1 MIRQK
6 QGGSIKDNKILDKL
20 NKEFFFLDETKLKSF
35 IEDNNLFDLE
45 LVKKRIYEYIKQQLK
60 AGKLEEFLIYFKTK
74 DKINTNEL
82 LNFLKIIEKSKYSL
96 SFDDLS
102 LISNIESIDKV
113 LGDIYKKY
121 EVNPSFIDDNSSM
134 LALIDLYC
142 DQHDITGEDESL
154 SLQKKLGDADLSTD
168 VVYDYLRTIAKF
180 PLLSREEEI
189 ALAKEVANNNK
200 QAKDKFICSN
210 LRLVVSIARKYT
222 ERGVEF
228 IDLIQDGNTG
238 LMKALDKF
246 DPTKGYKFSTYA
258 TWWIRQA
265 VTRSLANKSRSIRVP
280 VHMDVKINAYIRAK
294 NMFMNSLTAPF
305 TNKLFAEF
313 LNVNVEVIDNLDNF
327 IKIYG
332 INMASL
338 NAKIDDDTEFG
349 EFIADQKN
357 EIEETSISTSLKSEI
372 EKLIDSKLNSQ
383 QADIIR
389 KRFGIG
395 DDNPAPMTLE
405 QIGDIYGVTRERIR
419 QIEAKALKKL
429 KIYFKKNN
437 LKIYID
443 ESSKPID
450 ESSKPINDS
459 KKEAK
464 PQKKIDDC
472 ISILGSM
479 QIPSNTEIIQYIN
492 KINNK
497 QEKNEDLEQ
506 GDVVMKDNKKVVKTE
521 RRVRKSLV
529 NLYDYFD
536 EYSEDLIDQMIAQLD
551 DKSKSILVMKYG
563 KDLKKPIL
571 NKEFAQES
579 KKEFYN
585 KVIPDMKRILK
596 RLEKEKFVSH
606 PDNIQE
612 VDVSTTDSESIG
624 NDDVENLIVEKYP
637 NLYTEC
643 SKNSEAQIIPST
655 KDVSKDKSNDEN
667 YIRTLEIFGSEEFRN
682 MTLQKPMNECVI
694 LALKLGYV
702 DGKYFSSSSIANFL
716 GVDVSEVDAIVKK
729 TLVEYKEVLNG
740 MIDKA
745 IETETAGSKP
755 YMKIIKR
762 NNSVKQKN
770 VYKISL

>member
-1 MIRQK
+1 M
-6 QGGSIKDNKILDKL
+6 
-20 NKEFFFLDETKLKSF
+20 EFF
-35 IEDNNLFDLE
+35 IEDNDLFDLE
-45 LVKKRIYEYIKQQLK
+45 LIKKLVYEYIKQQLN
-60 AGKLEEFLIYFKTK
+60 AGKFEELLMYFKTK
-74 DKINTNEL
+74 NKINTNEL

-102 LISNIESIDKV
+102 LMSNIESIDKV

-121 EVNPSFIDDNSSM
+121 ESNPSSIDDNSSM

-142 DQHDITGEDESL
+142 DQHDIIEEDDSL
-154 SLQKKLGDADLSTD
+154 SLQKKLGDTDLSTD
-168 VVYDYLRTIAKF
+168 VVYDYFKAISKF
-180 PLLSREEEI
+180 LLLSREEEI

-200 QAKDKFICSN
+200 QAKDKFVCSN
-210 LRLVVSIARKYT
+210 LKLVVSIARKYT
-222 ERGVEF
+222 GRGVEF

-238 LMKALDKF
+238 LMKAVDRF

-265 VTRSLANKSRSIRVP
+265 VTRSLANKSRLIRVP
-280 VHMDVKINAYIRAK
+280 AHMDVKINAYIRAK

-357 EIEETSISTSLKSEI
+357 EIEETYISTSLKSEI

-450 ESSKPINDS
+450 ESSSQLMI
-459 KKEAK
+459 
-464 PQKKIDDC
+464 
-472 ISILGSM
+472 
-479 QIPSNTEIIQYIN
+479 
-492 KINNK
+492 
-497 QEKNEDLEQ
+497 
-506 GDVVMKDNKKVVKTE
+506 
-521 RRVRKSLV
+521 VRKRL
-529 NLYDYFD
+529 NH
-536 EYSEDLIDQMIAQLD
+536 
-551 DKSKSILVMKYG
+551 
-563 KDLKKPIL
+563 KK
-571 NKEFAQES
+571 
-579 KKEFYN
+579 
-585 KVIPDMKRILK
+585 R
-596 RLEKEKFVSH
+596 
-606 PDNIQE
+606 
-612 VDVSTTDSESIG
+612 
-624 NDDVENLIVEKYP
+624 
-637 NLYTEC
+637 
-643 SKNSEAQIIPST
+643 
-655 KDVSKDKSNDEN
+655 
-667 YIRTLEIFGSEEFRN
+667 
-682 MTLQKPMNECVI
+682 
-694 LALKLGYV
+694 
-702 DGKYFSSSSIANFL
+702 
-716 GVDVSEVDAIVKK
+716 
-729 TLVEYKEVLNG
+729 
-740 MIDKA
+740 
-745 IETETAGSKP
+745 
-755 YMKIIKR
+755 
-762 NNSVKQKN
+762 
-770 VYKISL
+770 

>member
-1 MIRQK
+1 M
-6 QGGSIKDNKILDKL
+6 
-20 NKEFFFLDETKLKSF
+20 
-35 IEDNNLFDLE
+35 
-45 LVKKRIYEYIKQQLK
+45 
-60 AGKLEEFLIYFKTK
+60 
-74 DKINTNEL
+74 
-82 LNFLKIIEKSKYSL
+82 
-96 SFDDLS
+96 
-102 LISNIESIDKV
+102 
-113 LGDIYKKY
+113 GDIYKKY

-134 LALIDLYC
+134 LILIDLYC

-210 LRLVVSIARKYT
+210 LKLVVSIARKYT
-222 ERGVEF
+222 GRGVEF

-258 TWWIRQA
+258 TFWIRQA
-265 VTRSLANKSRSIRVP
+265 ITRALSNKSRSIRIP
-280 VHMDVKINAYIRAK
+280 VYMDVKINTYIRAK
-294 NMFMNSLTAPF
+294 NLFMNNLPVPF

-338 NAKIDDDTEFG
+338 NTKIDDDTEF
-349 EFIADQKN
+349 EELIADQKS
-357 EIEETSISTSLKSEI
+357 EIEETSISTNLKSEI
-372 EKLIDSKLNSQ
+372 ENLIDSKLSSK

-389 KRFGIG
+389 KIFGIG

-405 QIGDIYGVTRERIR
+405 QVGDIYGVTRERIR
-419 QIEAKALKKL
+419 QIKAKAFKKL
-429 KIYFKKNN
+429 EIYLKKNN
-437 LKIYID
+437 FKIYID
-443 ESSKPID
+443 ESSKSID
-450 ESSKPINDS
+450 DS
-459 KKEAK
+459 KKK
-464 PQKKIDDC
+464 TKSPKKMDDL
-472 ISILGSM
+472 ISILGSI

-492 KINNK
+492 IINNE
-497 QEKNEDLEQ
+497 QEKNKELEQ
-506 GDVVMKDNKKVVKTE
+506 GDVVMKNDKKVDEAE
-521 RRVRKSLV
+521 RRVWKSLD

-536 EYSEDLIDQMIAQLD
+536 EYPEDLIDQVIAQLD
-551 DKSKSILVMKYG
+551 DRSKSILVMKYG
-563 KDLKKPIL
+563 EDLKNPIL
-571 NKEFAQES
+571 NKEFSQES

-596 RLEKEKFVSH
+596 RLEKEKSDSH
-606 PDNIQE
+606 PDNIQGI
-612 VDVSTTDSESIG
+612 DVSTTDSESISD
-624 NDDVENLIVEKYP
+624 DDVENPVAEKYS

-643 SKNSEAQIIPST
+643 SKKSEVQLMSPEVQMIPNT
-655 KDVSKDKSNDEN
+655 KDISKEESNNES

-729 TLVEYKEVLNG
+729 TLVEYKEVLNC

-745 IETETAGSKP
+745 IETEAAGSKP
-755 YMKIIKR
+755 YMKIIKK
-762 NNSVKQKN
+762 NNDVK
-770 VYKISL
+770 

>member
-1 MIRQK
+1 M
-6 QGGSIKDNKILDKL
+6 
-20 NKEFFFLDETKLKSF
+20 ESF
-35 IEDNNLFDLE
+35 IEDNDLFDLE
-45 LVKKRIYEYIKQQLK
+45 LIKKLVYEYIKQQLN
-60 AGKLEEFLIYFKTK
+60 AGKFEELLMYFKTK
-74 DKINTNEL
+74 NKINTNEL

-102 LISNIESIDKV
+102 LMSNIESIDKV

-121 EVNPSFIDDNSSM
+121 ESNPSSIDDNSSM

-142 DQHDITGEDESL
+142 DQHDITEEDDSL
-154 SLQKKLGDADLSTD
+154 SLQKKLGDTDLSTD
-168 VVYDYLRTIAKF
+168 VVYDYFKAISKF

-200 QAKDKFICSN
+200 QAKDKFVCSN
-210 LRLVVSIARKYT
+210 LKLVVSIARKYT
-222 ERGVEF
+222 GRGVEF

-238 LMKALDKF
+238 LMKAVDRF
-246 DPTKGYKFSTYA
+246 DSTKGYKFSTYA

-265 VTRSLANKSRSIRVP
+265 VTRSLANKSRLIRVP
-280 VHMDVKINAYIRAK
+280 AHMDVKINAYIRAK

-405 QIGDIYGVTRERIR
+405 QIGDIYGLTRERIR

-437 LKIYID
+437 LKVYID

-464 PQKKIDDC
+464 PQKTIDDC

-479 QIPSNTEIIQYIN
+479 QIPSNSEIIQDIN

-497 QEKNEDLEQ
+497 QEKNGGLEQ
-506 GDVVMKDNKKVVKTE
+506 GDVVMKDNKKVVETE
-521 RRVRKSLV
+521 RKVRKSLD

-536 EYSEDLIDQMIAQLD
+536 EYSEDLIDQVIAQLD
-551 DKSKSILVMKYG
+551 DRSKSILVMRYG

-571 NKEFAQES
+571 NKKFAQES

-596 RLEKEKFVSH
+596 RLENEKSVSH
-606 PDNIQE
+606 SDNIK
-612 VDVSTTDSESIG
+612 DIDISTTDSESIDNG
-624 NDDVENLIVEKYP
+624 DVENSVAEKYP

-643 SKNSEAQIIPST
+643 SMNSEVQMISNT
-655 KDVSKDKSNDEN
+655 KDVSKDESNNEN

-716 GVDVSEVDAIVKK
+716 GVDVSEVDTIVKK

-745 IETETAGSKP
+745 IETETVGSKP

-762 NNSVKQKN
+762 NNDAK
-770 VYKISL
+770 

>member
-1 MIRQK
+1 M
-6 QGGSIKDNKILDKL
+6 
-20 NKEFFFLDETKLKSF
+20 EFF
-35 IEDNNLFDLE
+35 IEDNDLFDLE
-45 LVKKRIYEYIKQQLK
+45 LIKKLVYEYIKQQLN
-60 AGKLEEFLIYFKTK
+60 AGKFEELLMYFKTK
-74 DKINTNEL
+74 NKINTNEL

-102 LISNIESIDKV
+102 LMSNIESIDKV

-121 EVNPSFIDDNSSM
+121 ESNPSSIDDNSSM

-142 DQHDITGEDESL
+142 DQHDITEEDDSL
-154 SLQKKLGDADLSTD
+154 SLQKKLGDTDLSTD
-168 VVYDYLRTIAKF
+168 VVYDYFKAISKF

-200 QAKDKFICSN
+200 QAKDKFVCSN
-210 LRLVVSIARKYT
+210 LKLVVSIARKYT
-222 ERGVEF
+222 GRGVEF

-238 LMKALDKF
+238 LMKAVDRF

-265 VTRSLANKSRSIRVP
+265 VTRSLANKSRLIRVP
-280 VHMDVKINAYIRAK
+280 AHMDVKINAYIRAK

-357 EIEETSISTSLKSEI
+357 EIEETYISTSLKSEI

-437 LKIYID
+437 LKVYID

-464 PQKKIDDC
+464 PQKTIDDC

-479 QIPSNTEIIQYIN
+479 QIPSNSEIIQYIN

-497 QEKNEDLEQ
+497 QEKNGGLEQ
-506 GDVVMKDNKKVVKTE
+506 GDVVMKDNKKVVETE
-521 RRVRKSLV
+521 RRVRKSLD

-536 EYSEDLIDQMIAQLD
+536 EYSEDLIDQVIAQLD
-551 DKSKSILVMKYG
+551 DRSKSILVMRYG

-571 NKEFAQES
+571 NKKFAQES

-596 RLEKEKFVSH
+596 RLENEKSVSH
-606 PDNIQE
+606 SDNIK
-612 VDVSTTDSESIG
+612 DIDISTTDSESIG
-624 NDDVENLIVEKYP
+624 NGDVENSVAEKYP

-643 SKNSEAQIIPST
+643 SMNSEVQMISNT
-655 KDVSKDKSNDEN
+655 KDVSKDESNNEN

-716 GVDVSEVDAIVKK
+716 GVDVSEVDDIVKK

-762 NNSVKQKN
+762 NNSVK
-770 VYKISL
+770 

>member
-1 MIRQK
+1 M
-6 QGGSIKDNKILDKL
+6 
-20 NKEFFFLDETKLKSF
+20 ESF
-35 IEDNNLFDLE
+35 IEDNDLFDLE
-45 LVKKRIYEYIKQQLK
+45 LIKKLVYEYIKQQLN
-60 AGKLEEFLIYFKTK
+60 AGKFEELLMYFKTK
-74 DKINTNEL
+74 NKINTNEL

-102 LISNIESIDKV
+102 LMSNIESIDKV

-121 EVNPSFIDDNSSM
+121 ESNPSSIDDNSSM

-142 DQHDITGEDESL
+142 DQHDITEEDDSL
-154 SLQKKLGDADLSTD
+154 SLQKKLGDTDLSTD
-168 VVYDYLRTIAKF
+168 VVYDYFKAISKF
-180 PLLSREEEI
+180 SLLSREEEI

-200 QAKDKFICSN
+200 QAKDKFVCSN
-210 LRLVVSIARKYT
+210 LKLVVSIARKYT
-222 ERGVEF
+222 GRGVEF

-238 LMKALDKF
+238 LMKAVDRF

-265 VTRSLANKSRSIRVP
+265 VTRSLANKSRLIRVP
-280 VHMDVKINAYIRAK
+280 AHMDVKINAYIRAK

-405 QIGDIYGVTRERIR
+405 QIGDIYGLTRERIR

-437 LKIYID
+437 LKVYID

-464 PQKKIDDC
+464 PQKTIDDC

-479 QIPSNTEIIQYIN
+479 QIPSNSEIIQYIN

-497 QEKNEDLEQ
+497 QEKNGGLEQ
-506 GDVVMKDNKKVVKTE
+506 GDVVMKDNKKVVETE
-521 RRVRKSLV
+521 RKVRKSLD

-536 EYSEDLIDQMIAQLD
+536 EYSEDLIDQVIAQLD
-551 DKSKSILVMKYG
+551 DRSKSILVMRYG

-571 NKEFAQES
+571 NKKFAQES

-596 RLEKEKFVSH
+596 RLENEKSVSH
-606 PDNIQE
+606 SDNIK
-612 VDVSTTDSESIG
+612 DIDISTTDSESIDNG
-624 NDDVENLIVEKYP
+624 DVENSVAEKYP

-643 SKNSEAQIIPST
+643 SMNSEVQMISNT
-655 KDVSKDKSNDEN
+655 KDVSKDESNNEN

-716 GVDVSEVDAIVKK
+716 GVDVSEVDTIVKK

-745 IETETAGSKP
+745 IETETVGSKP

-762 NNSVKQKN
+762 NNDAK
-770 VYKISL
+770 

>member
-1 MIRQK
+1 M
-6 QGGSIKDNKILDKL
+6 
-20 NKEFFFLDETKLKSF
+20 ESF
-35 IEDNNLFDLE
+35 IEDNDLFDLE
-45 LVKKRIYEYIKQQLK
+45 LIKKLVYEYIKQQLNV
-60 AGKLEEFLIYFKTK
+60 GKFEELLMYFKIK

-82 LNFLKIIEKSKYSL
+82 INFLKIIEKSKYSL

-102 LISNIESIDKV
+102 LMSNIESIDKV

-121 EVNPSFIDDNSSM
+121 ESNPSSIADNSSM

-142 DQHDITGEDESL
+142 DQHDITEEEDSL
-154 SLQKKLGDADLSTD
+154 SLQKKLGDTDLSTD
-168 VVYDYLRTIAKF
+168 VVYDYFKAISKF

-200 QAKDKFICSN
+200 QAKDKFVCSN
-210 LRLVVSIARKYT
+210 LKLVVSIARKYT
-222 ERGVEF
+222 GRGIEF

-238 LMKALDKF
+238 LMKAVDRF

-265 VTRSLANKSRSIRVP
+265 VTRSLANKSRLIRVP
-280 VHMDVKINAYIRAK
+280 AHMDVKINAYIRAK
-294 NMFMNSLTAPF
+294 NMFMNSFTAPF

-443 ESSKPID
+443 ESSKPTD

-464 PQKKIDDC
+464 PQKTIDDC

-479 QIPSNTEIIQYIN
+479 QIPSNSEIIQYIN

-506 GDVVMKDNKKVVKTE
+506 GDVVMKDNKKVVETE
-521 RRVRKSLV
+521 RRVRKSLD

-536 EYSEDLIDQMIAQLD
+536 EYSEDLIDQVIAQLD
-551 DKSKSILVMKYG
+551 DRSKSILIMRYG
-563 KDLKKPIL
+563 EDLKKPIL
-571 NKEFAQES
+571 NKKFAQES

-596 RLEKEKFVSH
+596 RLEKEKSVSH
-606 PDNIQE
+606 SDNIK
-612 VDVSTTDSESIG
+612 DIDILTTDSESIG
-624 NDDVENLIVEKYP
+624 NDDVENSVAEKYP

-643 SKNSEAQIIPST
+643 SMNSEVQMIPNT
-655 KDVSKDKSNDEN
+655 KDVSKDESNNEN

-745 IETETAGSKP
+745 IETEVAGSKP

-762 NNSVKQKN
+762 NNDAK
-770 VYKISL
+770 

>member
-1 MIRQK
+1 M
-6 QGGSIKDNKILDKL
+6 
-20 NKEFFFLDETKLKSF
+20 EFF
-35 IEDNNLFDLE
+35 IEDNDLFDLE
-45 LVKKRIYEYIKQQLK
+45 LIKKLVYEYIKQQLN
-60 AGKLEEFLIYFKTK
+60 AGKFEELLMYFKTK
-74 DKINTNEL
+74 NKINTNEL

-102 LISNIESIDKV
+102 LMSNIESIDKV

-121 EVNPSFIDDNSSM
+121 ESNPSSIDDNSSM

-142 DQHDITGEDESL
+142 DQHDIIEEDDSL
-154 SLQKKLGDADLSTD
+154 SLQKKLGDTDLSTD
-168 VVYDYLRTIAKF
+168 VVYDYFKAISKF
-180 PLLSREEEI
+180 SLLSREEEI

-200 QAKDKFICSN
+200 QAKDKFVCSN
-210 LRLVVSIARKYT
+210 LKLVVSIARKYT
-222 ERGVEF
+222 GRGVEF

-238 LMKALDKF
+238 LMKAVDRF

-265 VTRSLANKSRSIRVP
+265 VTRSLANKSRLIRVP
-280 VHMDVKINAYIRAK
+280 AHMDVKINAYIRAK

-357 EIEETSISTSLKSEI
+357 EIEETYISTSLKSEI

-464 PQKKIDDC
+464 PQKTIDDC

-479 QIPSNTEIIQYIN
+479 QIPSNSEIIQYIN

-497 QEKNEDLEQ
+497 QEKNGGLEQ
-506 GDVVMKDNKKVVKTE
+506 GDVVMKDNKKVVETE
-521 RRVRKSLV
+521 RKVRKSLD

-536 EYSEDLIDQMIAQLD
+536 EYSEDLIDQVIAQLD
-551 DKSKSILVMKYG
+551 DRSKSILVMRYG
-563 KDLKKPIL
+563 EDLKKPIL
-571 NKEFAQES
+571 NKKFLER

-596 RLEKEKFVSH
+596 RLENEKSVSH
-606 PDNIQE
+606 SDNIK
-612 VDVSTTDSESIG
+612 DIDISTTDSESIG
-624 NDDVENLIVEKYP
+624 NGDVENSVAEKYP

-643 SKNSEAQIIPST
+643 SMNSEVQMISNT
-655 KDVSKDKSNDEN
+655 KDVSKDESNNEN

-762 NNSVKQKN
+762 NNSVK
-770 VYKISL
+770 

>member
-1 MIRQK
+1 M
-6 QGGSIKDNKILDKL
+6 
-20 NKEFFFLDETKLKSF
+20 ESF
-35 IEDNNLFDLE
+35 IEDNDLFDLE
-45 LVKKRIYEYIKQQLK
+45 LIKKLVYEYIKQQLN
-60 AGKLEEFLIYFKTK
+60 AGKFEELLMYFKTR
-74 DKINTNEL
+74 DKVNTNEL
-82 LNFLKIIEKSKYSL
+82 INFLKIIEKSKYSL

-102 LISNIESIDKV
+102 LMSNIESIDKV

-121 EVNPSFIDDNSSM
+121 ESNPSSIDDNSSM

-142 DQHDITGEDESL
+142 DQHDITEEDSL
-154 SLQKKLGDADLSTD
+154 SLQKKLGDTDLSTD
-168 VVYDYLRTIAKF
+168 VVYDYFKAISKF

-200 QAKDKFICSN
+200 QAKDKFVCSN
-210 LRLVVSIARKYT
+210 LKLVVSIARKYT
-222 ERGVEF
+222 GRGVEF

-238 LMKALDKF
+238 LMKAVDKF
-246 DPTKGYKFSTYA
+246 DSTKGYKFSTYA

-265 VTRSLANKSRSIRVP
+265 ITRSLANKSRLIRVP
-280 VHMDVKINAYIRAK
+280 AHMDVKINAYIRAK

-349 EFIADQKN
+349 EFISDQKN

-450 ESSKPINDS
+450 ESSKLINDS

-464 PQKKIDDC
+464 QQKKIDDC

-506 GDVVMKDNKKVVKTE
+506 GDVVMKDNKKVVETE
-521 RRVRKSLV
+521 RRLRKSLD

-536 EYSEDLIDQMIAQLD
+536 EYSEDLIDQVIAQLD
-551 DKSKSILVMKYG
+551 DRSKSILVMKYG
-563 KDLKKPIL
+563 EDLKKPIL
-571 NKEFAQES
+571 NKKFAQET

-596 RLEKEKFVSH
+596 RLEKEKSVSH
-606 PDNIQE
+606 SDDIKD
-612 VDVSTTDSESIG
+612 VDISTTDSESIG
-624 NDDVENLIVEKYP
+624 NDDVENSVAEKYP
-637 NLYTEC
+637 DLYTEC
-643 SKNSEAQIIPST
+643 SMNSEVQMIPNT
-655 KDVSKDKSNDEN
+655 KDVSKDESNNEN

-682 MTLQKPMNECVI
+682 MTLQKPINVCVI

-745 IETETAGSKP
+745 IETEAAGSKP

-762 NNSVKQKN
+762 NNDAK
-770 VYKISL
+770 

>member
-294 NMFMNSLTAPF
+294 NIFMNSLTVPF

-338 NAKIDDDTEFG
+338 NTKIDDDGTEF
-349 EFIADQKN
+349 EALIADQKS
-357 EIEETSISTSLKSEI
+357 EIEETSISTSLKAEI
-372 EKLIDSKLNSQ
+372 ENLIDSKLSSK

-405 QIGDIYGVTRERIR
+405 QVGDIYGVTRERVR

-429 KIYFKKNN
+429 EIYLKKNN
-437 LKIYID
+437 FKIYID
-443 ESSKPID
+443 ESSKTIG
-450 ESSKPINDS
+450 DS
-459 KKEAK
+459 KKK
-464 PQKKIDDC
+464 TKLSKKMDDY

-492 KINNK
+492 KINNER
-497 QEKNEDLEQ
+497 EKNKELEQ
-506 GDVVMKDNKKVVKTE
+506 GDVVMKNDKKVDETE
-521 RRVRKSLV
+521 RKVRKSLD

-536 EYSEDLIDQMIAQLD
+536 EYPEDLIDQVIAQLD
-551 DKSKSILVMKYG
+551 DRSKSILVMRYG
-563 KDLKKPIL
+563 EDLKNPIL
-571 NKEFAQES
+571 NKEFSQES

-596 RLEKEKFVSH
+596 RLEKEKSVSH
-606 PDNIQE
+606 SDNIK
-612 VDVSTTDSESIG
+612 DIDISTTDSESIG
-624 NDDVENLIVEKYP
+624 NDDVENSVAEKYP

-643 SKNSEAQIIPST
+643 SMNSEVQMIPNT
-655 KDVSKDKSNDEN
+655 KDVSKDESNNEN

-762 NNSVKQKN
+762 NNDVKQKN

>member
-1 MIRQK
+1 M
-6 QGGSIKDNKILDKL
+6 
-20 NKEFFFLDETKLKSF
+20 ESF
-35 IEDNNLFDLE
+35 IEDNDLFDLE
-45 LVKKRIYEYIKQQLK
+45 LIKKLVYEYIKQQLN
-60 AGKLEEFLIYFKTK
+60 AGKFEELLMYFKTR
-74 DKINTNEL
+74 DKVNTNEL
-82 LNFLKIIEKSKYSL
+82 INFLKIIEKSKYSL

-102 LISNIESIDKV
+102 LMSNIESIDKV

-121 EVNPSFIDDNSSM
+121 ESNPSSIDDNSSM

-142 DQHDITGEDESL
+142 DQHDITEEDSL
-154 SLQKKLGDADLSTD
+154 SLQKKLGDTDLSTD
-168 VVYDYLRTIAKF
+168 VVYDYFKAISKF

-189 ALAKEVANNNK
+189 ALAKEIANNNK
-200 QAKDKFICSN
+200 QAKDKFVCSN
-210 LRLVVSIARKYT
+210 LKLVVSIARKYT
-222 ERGVEF
+222 GRGVEF

-238 LMKALDKF
+238 LMKAVDKF
-246 DPTKGYKFSTYA
+246 DSTKGYKFSTYA

-265 VTRSLANKSRSIRVP
+265 ITRSLANKSRLIRVP
-280 VHMDVKINAYIRAK
+280 AHMDVKINAYIRAK
-294 NMFMNSLTAPF
+294 NLFMNSLTAPF

-349 EFIADQKN
+349 EFISDQKN

-395 DDNPAPMTLE
+395 DDNPASMTLE

-450 ESSKPINDS
+450 ESSKLINDS

-464 PQKKIDDC
+464 QQKKIDDC

-506 GDVVMKDNKKVVKTE
+506 GDVVMKDNKKIVETE
-521 RRVRKSLV
+521 RRVRKSLD

-536 EYSEDLIDQMIAQLD
+536 EYSEDVIDQVIAQLD
-551 DKSKSILVMKYG
+551 DRSKSILVMRYG
-563 KDLKKPIL
+563 EDLKKPIV
-571 NKEFAQES
+571 NKKFAQES

-596 RLEKEKFVSH
+596 RLEKEKSVSH
-606 PDNIQE
+606 SDNIK
-612 VDVSTTDSESIG
+612 DIDILTTDSESTG
-624 NDDVENLIVEKYP
+624 NDDVENSVAEKYP

-643 SKNSEAQIIPST
+643 SMNSEVQMIPNT
-655 KDVSKDKSNDEN
+655 KDVSKDESNNEN

-745 IETETAGSKP
+745 IETEAAGSKP

-762 NNSVKQKN
+762 NNDAK
-770 VYKISL
+770 

>member
-1 MIRQK
+1 M
-6 QGGSIKDNKILDKL
+6 
-20 NKEFFFLDETKLKSF
+20 ESF
-35 IEDNNLFDLE
+35 IEDNDLFDLE
-45 LVKKRIYEYIKQQLK
+45 LIKKLVYEYIKQQLN
-60 AGKLEEFLIYFKTK
+60 AGKFEELLMYFKTK
-74 DKINTNEL
+74 NKINTNEL

-102 LISNIESIDKV
+102 LMSNIESIDKV

-121 EVNPSFIDDNSSM
+121 ESNPSSIDDNSSM

-142 DQHDITGEDESL
+142 DQHDITEEDDSL
-154 SLQKKLGDADLSTD
+154 SLQKKLGDTDLSTD
-168 VVYDYLRTIAKF
+168 VVYDYFKAISKF

-200 QAKDKFICSN
+200 QAKDKFVCSN
-210 LRLVVSIARKYT
+210 LKLVVSIARKYT
-222 ERGVEF
+222 GRGVEF

-238 LMKALDKF
+238 LMKAVDRF
-246 DPTKGYKFSTYA
+246 DSTKGYKFSTYA

-265 VTRSLANKSRSIRVP
+265 VTRSLANKSRLIRVP
-280 VHMDVKINAYIRAK
+280 AHMDVKINAYIRAK

-405 QIGDIYGVTRERIR
+405 QIGDIYGLTRERIR

-437 LKIYID
+437 LKVYID

-464 PQKKIDDC
+464 PQKTIDDC

-479 QIPSNTEIIQYIN
+479 QIPSNSEIIQYIN

-497 QEKNEDLEQ
+497 QEKNGGLEQ
-506 GDVVMKDNKKVVKTE
+506 GDVVMKDNKKVVETE
-521 RRVRKSLV
+521 RKVRKSLD

-536 EYSEDLIDQMIAQLD
+536 EYSEDLIDQVIAQLD
-551 DKSKSILVMKYG
+551 DRSKSILVMRYG

-571 NKEFAQES
+571 NKKFAQES

-596 RLEKEKFVSH
+596 RLENEKSVSH
-606 PDNIQE
+606 SDNIK
-612 VDVSTTDSESIG
+612 DIDISTTDSESIDNG
-624 NDDVENLIVEKYP
+624 DVENSVAEKYP

-643 SKNSEAQIIPST
+643 SMNSEVQMISNT
-655 KDVSKDKSNDEN
+655 KDVSKDESNNEN

-716 GVDVSEVDAIVKK
+716 GVDVSEVDTIVKK

-745 IETETAGSKP
+745 IETETVGSKP

-762 NNSVKQKN
+762 NNDAK
-770 VYKISL
+770 

>member
-1 MIRQK
+1 M
-6 QGGSIKDNKILDKL
+6 
-20 NKEFFFLDETKLKSF
+20 ESF
-35 IEDNNLFDLE
+35 IEDNDLFDLE
-45 LVKKRIYEYIKQQLK
+45 LIKKLVYEYIKQQLN
-60 AGKLEEFLIYFKTK
+60 AGKFEELLMYFKTK

-82 LNFLKIIEKSKYSL
+82 INFLKIIEKSKYSL

-102 LISNIESIDKV
+102 LMSNIESIDKV

-121 EVNPSFIDDNSSM
+121 ESNPSSIDDNSSM

-142 DQHDITGEDESL
+142 DQHDITEEEDSL
-154 SLQKKLGDADLSTD
+154 SLQKKLGDTDLSTD
-168 VVYDYLRTIAKF
+168 VVYDYFKAISKF

-200 QAKDKFICSN
+200 QAKDKFVCSN
-210 LRLVVSIARKYT
+210 LKLVVSIARKYT
-222 ERGVEF
+222 GRGVEF

-238 LMKALDKF
+238 LMKAVDRF

-265 VTRSLANKSRSIRVP
+265 VTRSLANKSRLIRVP
-280 VHMDVKINAYIRAK
+280 AHMDVKINAYIRAK

-305 TNKLFAEF
+305 ANKLFAEF

-405 QIGDIYGVTRERIR
+405 QIGDIYGVTREWIR

-443 ESSKPID
+443 ESSKPIN

-459 KKEAK
+459 KKDAK
-464 PQKKIDDC
+464 TQKTIDDC

-479 QIPSNTEIIQYIN
+479 QIPSNSEIIQYIN

-506 GDVVMKDNKKVVKTE
+506 GDVVMKDNKKVVETE
-521 RRVRKSLV
+521 RRVRKSLD

-536 EYSEDLIDQMIAQLD
+536 EYSEDLIDQVIAQLD
-551 DKSKSILVMKYG
+551 DRSKSILIMRYG
-563 KDLKKPIL
+563 EDLKKPIL
-571 NKEFAQES
+571 NKKFAQES

-596 RLEKEKFVSH
+596 RLEKEKSVSH
-606 PDNIQE
+606 SDNIK
-612 VDVSTTDSESIG
+612 DIDILTTDSESIG
-624 NDDVENLIVEKYP
+624 NDDVENSVAEKYP

-643 SKNSEAQIIPST
+643 SMNSEVQMIPNT
-655 KDVSKDKSNDEN
+655 KDVSKDESNNEN

-745 IETETAGSKP
+745 IETEVAGSKP

-762 NNSVKQKN
+762 NNDAK
-770 VYKISL
+770 

>member
-1 MIRQK
+1 M
-6 QGGSIKDNKILDKL
+6 
-20 NKEFFFLDETKLKSF
+20 EFF
-35 IEDNNLFDLE
+35 IEDNDLFDLE
-45 LVKKRIYEYIKQQLK
+45 LIKKLVYEYIKQQLN
-60 AGKLEEFLIYFKTK
+60 AGKFEELLMYFKTK
-74 DKINTNEL
+74 NKINTNEL

-102 LISNIESIDKV
+102 LMSNIESIDKV

-121 EVNPSFIDDNSSM
+121 ESNPSSIDDNSSM

-142 DQHDITGEDESL
+142 DQHDITEEDDSL
-154 SLQKKLGDADLSTD
+154 SLQKKLGDTDLSTD
-168 VVYDYLRTIAKF
+168 VVYDYFKAISKF
-180 PLLSREEEI
+180 SLLSREEEI

-200 QAKDKFICSN
+200 QAKDKFVCSN
-210 LRLVVSIARKYT
+210 LKLVVSIARKYT
-222 ERGVEF
+222 GRGVEF

-238 LMKALDKF
+238 LMKAVDRF

-265 VTRSLANKSRSIRVP
+265 VTRSLANKSRLIRVP
-280 VHMDVKINAYIRAK
+280 AHMDVKINAYIRAK

-357 EIEETSISTSLKSEI
+357 EIEETSISTILKSEI

-405 QIGDIYGVTRERIR
+405 QIGDIYGLTRERIR

-437 LKIYID
+437 LKVYID

-464 PQKKIDDC
+464 PQKTIDDC

-479 QIPSNTEIIQYIN
+479 QIPSNSEIIQYIN

-497 QEKNEDLEQ
+497 QEKNGGLEQ
-506 GDVVMKDNKKVVKTE
+506 GDVVMKDNKKVVETE
-521 RRVRKSLV
+521 RKVRKSLD

-536 EYSEDLIDQMIAQLD
+536 EYSEDLIDQVIAQLD
-551 DKSKSILVMKYG
+551 DRSKSILVMRYG

-571 NKEFAQES
+571 NKKFAQES

-596 RLEKEKFVSH
+596 RLENEKSVSH
-606 PDNIQE
+606 SDNIK
-612 VDVSTTDSESIG
+612 DIDISTTDSESIDNG
-624 NDDVENLIVEKYP
+624 DVENSVAEKYP

-643 SKNSEAQIIPST
+643 SMNSEVQMISNT
-655 KDVSKDKSNDEN
+655 KDVSKDESNNEN

-716 GVDVSEVDAIVKK
+716 GVDVSEVDTIVKK

-745 IETETAGSKP
+745 IETETVGSKP

-762 NNSVKQKN
+762 NNDAK
-770 VYKISL
+770 

>member
-1 MIRQK
+1 M
-6 QGGSIKDNKILDKL
+6 
-20 NKEFFFLDETKLKSF
+20 ESF
-35 IEDNNLFDLE
+35 IEDNDLFDLE
-45 LVKKRIYEYIKQQLK
+45 LIKKLVYEYIKQQLN
-60 AGKLEEFLIYFKTK
+60 AGKFEELLMYFKTK
-74 DKINTNEL
+74 NKINTNEL

-102 LISNIESIDKV
+102 LMSNIESIDKV

-121 EVNPSFIDDNSSM
+121 ESNPSSIDDNSSM

-142 DQHDITGEDESL
+142 DQHDITEEDDSL
-154 SLQKKLGDADLSTD
+154 SLQKKLGDTDLSTD
-168 VVYDYLRTIAKF
+168 VVYDYFKAISKF
-180 PLLSREEEI
+180 SLLSREEEI

-200 QAKDKFICSN
+200 QAKDKFVCSN
-210 LRLVVSIARKYT
+210 LKLVVSIARKYT
-222 ERGVEF
+222 GRGVEF

-238 LMKALDKF
+238 LMKAVDRF
-246 DPTKGYKFSTYA
+246 DSTKGYKFSTYA

-265 VTRSLANKSRSIRVP
+265 VTRSLANKSRLIRVP
-280 VHMDVKINAYIRAK
+280 AHMDVKINAYIRAK

-405 QIGDIYGVTRERIR
+405 QIGDIYGLTRERIR

-437 LKIYID
+437 LKVYID

-464 PQKKIDDC
+464 PQKTIDDC

-479 QIPSNTEIIQYIN
+479 QIPSNSEIIQYIN

-497 QEKNEDLEQ
+497 QEKNGGLEQ
-506 GDVVMKDNKKVVKTE
+506 GDVVMKDNKKVVETE
-521 RRVRKSLV
+521 RKVRKSLD

-536 EYSEDLIDQMIAQLD
+536 EYSEDLIDQVIAQLD
-551 DKSKSILVMKYG
+551 DRSKSILVMRYG

-571 NKEFAQES
+571 NKKFAQES

-596 RLEKEKFVSH
+596 RLENEKSVSH
-606 PDNIQE
+606 SDNIK
-612 VDVSTTDSESIG
+612 DIDISTTDSESIDNG
-624 NDDVENLIVEKYP
+624 DVENSVAEKYP

-643 SKNSEAQIIPST
+643 SMNSEVQMISNT
-655 KDVSKDKSNDEN
+655 KDVSKDESNNEN

-716 GVDVSEVDAIVKK
+716 GVDVSEVDTIVKK

-745 IETETAGSKP
+745 IETETVGSKP

-762 NNSVKQKN
+762 NNDAK
-770 VYKISL
+770 

>member
-1 MIRQK
+1 ME
-6 QGGSIKDNKILDKL
+6 SFIKDND
-20 NKEFFFLDETKLKSF
+20 
-35 IEDNNLFDLE
+35 LFDLE
-45 LVKKRIYEYIKQQLK
+45 LIKKLVYEYIKQQLN
-60 AGKLEEFLIYFKTK
+60 AGKFEELLMYFKTK

-102 LISNIESIDKV
+102 LMSNIESIDKV

-121 EVNPSFIDDNSSM
+121 ESNPSSIDDNSSM

-142 DQHDITGEDESL
+142 DQHDITEEDSL
-154 SLQKKLGDADLSTD
+154 SLQKKLGDTDLSTD
-168 VVYDYLRTIAKF
+168 VVYDYFKAISKF

-200 QAKDKFICSN
+200 QAKDKFVCSN
-210 LRLVVSIARKYT
+210 LKLVVSIARKYT
-222 ERGVEF
+222 GRGVEF

-238 LMKALDKF
+238 LMKAVDKF
-246 DPTKGYKFSTYA
+246 DSTKGYKFSTYA

-265 VTRSLANKSRSIRVP
+265 ITRSLANKSRLIRVP
-280 VHMDVKINAYIRAK
+280 AHMDVKINAYIRAK

-313 LNVNVEVIDNLDNF
+313 LNANVEVIDNLDNF

-349 EFIADQKN
+349 EFISDQKN

-450 ESSKPINDS
+450 ESSKLINDS

-464 PQKKIDDC
+464 QQKKIDDC

-506 GDVVMKDNKKVVKTE
+506 GDVVMKDNKKVVETE
-521 RRVRKSLV
+521 RRLRKSLD

-536 EYSEDLIDQMIAQLD
+536 EYSEDVIDQVIAQLD
-551 DKSKSILVMKYG
+551 DRSKSILVMKYG
-563 KDLKKPIL
+563 EDLKKPIL
-571 NKEFAQES
+571 NKKFAQET

-596 RLEKEKFVSH
+596 RLEKEKSVSH
-606 PDNIQE
+606 SDDIKD
-612 VDVSTTDSESIG
+612 VDISTTDSESIG
-624 NDDVENLIVEKYP
+624 NDDVENSVAEKYP

-643 SKNSEAQIIPST
+643 SMNSEVQMIPNT
-655 KDVSKDKSNDEN
+655 KDVSKDESNNEN

-745 IETETAGSKP
+745 IETEAAGSKP

-762 NNSVKQKN
+762 NNDAK
-770 VYKISL
+770 

>member
-1 MIRQK
+1 M
-6 QGGSIKDNKILDKL
+6 
-20 NKEFFFLDETKLKSF
+20 EFF
-35 IEDNNLFDLE
+35 IEDNDLFDLE
-45 LVKKRIYEYIKQQLK
+45 LIKKLVYEYIKQQLN
-60 AGKLEEFLIYFKTK
+60 AGKFEELLMYFKTK
-74 DKINTNEL
+74 NKINTNEL

-102 LISNIESIDKV
+102 LMSNIESIDKV

-121 EVNPSFIDDNSSM
+121 ESNPSSIDDNSSM

-142 DQHDITGEDESL
+142 DQHDITEEDDSL
-154 SLQKKLGDADLSTD
+154 SLQKKLGDTDLSTD
-168 VVYDYLRTIAKF
+168 VVYDYFKAISKF
-180 PLLSREEEI
+180 SLLSREEEI

-200 QAKDKFICSN
+200 QAKDKFVCSN
-210 LRLVVSIARKYT
+210 LKLVVSIARKYT
-222 ERGVEF
+222 GRGVEF

-238 LMKALDKF
+238 LMKAVDRF

-265 VTRSLANKSRSIRVP
+265 VTRSLANKSRLIRVP
-280 VHMDVKINAYIRAK
+280 AHMDVKINAYIRAK

-405 QIGDIYGVTRERIR
+405 QIGDIYGLTRERIR

-437 LKIYID
+437 LKVYID

-464 PQKKIDDC
+464 PQKTIDDC

-479 QIPSNTEIIQYIN
+479 QIPSNSEIIQYIN

-497 QEKNEDLEQ
+497 QEKNGGLEQ
-506 GDVVMKDNKKVVKTE
+506 GDVVMKDNKKVVETE
-521 RRVRKSLV
+521 RKVRKSLD

-536 EYSEDLIDQMIAQLD
+536 EYSEDLIDQVIAQLD
-551 DKSKSILVMKYG
+551 DRSKSILVMRYG
-563 KDLKKPIL
+563 EDLKKPIL
-571 NKEFAQES
+571 NKKFAQES

-596 RLEKEKFVSH
+596 RLENEKSVSH
-606 PDNIQE
+606 SDNIK
-612 VDVSTTDSESIG
+612 DIDISTTDSESIG
-624 NDDVENLIVEKYP
+624 NGDVENSVAEKYP

-643 SKNSEAQIIPST
+643 SMNSEVQMISNT
-655 KDVSKDKSNDEN
+655 KDVSKDESNNEN

-745 IETETAGSKP
+745 IETETVGSKP

-762 NNSVKQKN
+762 NNDAK
-770 VYKISL
+770 

>member
-1 MIRQK
+1 M
-6 QGGSIKDNKILDKL
+6 
-20 NKEFFFLDETKLKSF
+20 EFF
-35 IEDNNLFDLE
+35 IEDNDLFDLE
-45 LVKKRIYEYIKQQLK
+45 LIKKLVYEYIKQQLN
-60 AGKLEEFLIYFKTK
+60 AGKFEELLMYFKTK
-74 DKINTNEL
+74 DKISTNEL
-82 LNFLKIIEKSKYSL
+82 INFLKIIEKSKYSL

-102 LISNIESIDKV
+102 LMSNIESIDKV

-121 EVNPSFIDDNSSM
+121 ESNPSSIDDNSSM

-142 DQHDITGEDESL
+142 DQHDITEEDDSL
-154 SLQKKLGDADLSTD
+154 SLQKKLGDTDISTD
-168 VVYDYLRTIAKF
+168 VVYDYFKAISKF

-200 QAKDKFICSN
+200 QAKDKFVCSN
-210 LRLVVSIARKYT
+210 LKLVVSIARKYT
-222 ERGVEF
+222 GRGVEF

-238 LMKALDKF
+238 LMKAVDRF

-265 VTRSLANKSRSIRVP
+265 VTRSLANKSRLIRVP
-280 VHMDVKINAYIRAK
+280 AHMDVKINAYIRAK

-349 EFIADQKN
+349 EFIADQTN

-405 QIGDIYGVTRERIR
+405 QIGDIYGLTRERIR

-464 PQKKIDDC
+464 PQKTIDDC

-479 QIPSNTEIIQYIN
+479 QIPSNSEIIQYIN

-506 GDVVMKDNKKVVKTE
+506 GDVVMKDNKKVVETE
-521 RRVRKSLV
+521 RKVRKSLD

-536 EYSEDLIDQMIAQLD
+536 EYSEDLIDQVIAQLD
-551 DKSKSILVMKYG
+551 DRSKSILIMRYG
-563 KDLKKPIL
+563 EDLKKPIL
-571 NKEFAQES
+571 NKKFAQES

-596 RLEKEKFVSH
+596 RLENEKSVSH
-606 PDNIQE
+606 SDNIK
-612 VDVSTTDSESIG
+612 DIDISTTDSESIG
-624 NDDVENLIVEKYP
+624 NGDVENSVAEKYP

-643 SKNSEAQIIPST
+643 SMNSEVQMISNT
-655 KDVSKDKSNDEN
+655 KDVSKDESNNEN

-716 GVDVSEVDAIVKK
+716 GVDVSEVDTIVKK

-745 IETETAGSKP
+745 IETETVGSKP

-762 NNSVKQKN
+762 NNDAK
-770 VYKISL
+770 

>member
-1 MIRQK
+1 M
-6 QGGSIKDNKILDKL
+6 
-20 NKEFFFLDETKLKSF
+20 
-35 IEDNNLFDLE
+35 
-45 LVKKRIYEYIKQQLK
+45 
-60 AGKLEEFLIYFKTK
+60 YFKTK
-74 DKINTNEL
+74 NKINTNEL

-102 LISNIESIDKV
+102 LMSNIESIDKV

-121 EVNPSFIDDNSSM
+121 ESNPSSIDDNSSM

-142 DQHDITGEDESL
+142 DQHDITEEDDSL
-154 SLQKKLGDADLSTD
+154 SLQKKLGDTDLSTD
-168 VVYDYLRTIAKF
+168 VVYDYFKAISKF

-200 QAKDKFICSN
+200 QAKDKFVCSN
-210 LRLVVSIARKYT
+210 LKLVVSIARKYT
-222 ERGVEF
+222 GRGVEF

-238 LMKALDKF
+238 LMKAVDRF
-246 DPTKGYKFSTYA
+246 DSTKGYKFSTYA

-265 VTRSLANKSRSIRVP
+265 VTRSLANKSRLIRVP
-280 VHMDVKINAYIRAK
+280 AHMDVKINAYIRAK

-405 QIGDIYGVTRERIR
+405 QIGDIYGLTRERIR

-437 LKIYID
+437 LKVYID

-464 PQKKIDDC
+464 PQKTIDDC

-479 QIPSNTEIIQYIN
+479 QIPSNSEIIQYIN

-497 QEKNEDLEQ
+497 QEKNGGLEQ
-506 GDVVMKDNKKVVKTE
+506 GDVVMKDNKKVVETE
-521 RRVRKSLV
+521 RKVRKSLD

-536 EYSEDLIDQMIAQLD
+536 EYSEDLIDQVIAQLD
-551 DKSKSILVMKYG
+551 DRSKSILVMRYG

-571 NKEFAQES
+571 NKKFAQES

-596 RLEKEKFVSH
+596 RLENEKSVSH
-606 PDNIQE
+606 SDNIK
-612 VDVSTTDSESIG
+612 DIDISTTDSESIDNG
-624 NDDVENLIVEKYP
+624 DVENSVAEKYP

-643 SKNSEAQIIPST
+643 SMNSEVQMISNT
-655 KDVSKDKSNDEN
+655 KDVSKDESNNEN

-716 GVDVSEVDAIVKK
+716 GVDVSEVDTIVKK

-745 IETETAGSKP
+745 IETETVGSKP

-762 NNSVKQKN
+762 NNDAK
-770 VYKISL
+770 